1 MVALP
6 KLQSYDLIFDRG
18 CYHHVCQYDSP
29 GYVETLRRLSRAG
42 TRAMILAG
50 SPADGN
56 NGGPPRIKEETIRED
71 FSTLFDFD
79 WLRNIHFDSRNPDA
93 KGPSAWSI
101 HLRRK
106 DE

>member
-1 MVALP
+1 
-6 KLQSYDLIFDRG
+6 
-18 CYHHVCQYDSP
+18 
-29 GYVETLRRLSRAG
+29 
-42 TRAMILAG
+42 MILAG

-56 NGGPPRIKEETIRED
+56 SGGPPRIKEETIRKD
-71 FSTLFDFD
+71 FSTLFEFE

-93 KGPSAWSI
+93 KGSSAWSI